1 MANSK
6 ETRGAHKQKTIRVYR
21 KEDLEGLP
29 RVELNRIGL
38 GVGLTLNEHFD
49 DSTFLASFMASQR
62 EFLLNLAPGD
72 RCRIKNP
79 KALPEEVLQAWRKDG
94 YSDDVGKE
102 RGYRLE
108 RDAKGRYQ
116 KVFDSEEADTGS
128 AEEAPFMKTISKGE
142 KRAAE
147 GNQVVWF
154 RVSAGT
160 SKSEKA
166 PVFAALNGES
176 VLIHRNTWVKL
187 KKKFLPCFEDAV
199 ITLVEV
205 GKDGEKELRH
215 APRFNV
221 SVRSIEE
228 GIPQERSGAVGGF

>member
-6 ETRGAHKQKTIRVYR
+6 ETRGVRKQKTIRVYR

-38 GVGLTLNEHFD
+38 EIGLTLNEQME
-49 DSTFLASFMASQR
+49 DSTFLASFIVGQR
-62 EFLLNLAPGD
+62 EFLLNLAPED

-79 KALPEEVLQAWRKDG
+79 KALPEEVLQTWRKDG
-94 YSDDVGKE
+94 YSDEADKE
-102 RGYRLE
+102 PEYRLE

-116 KVFDSEEADTGS
+116 KEKADAGS
-128 AEEAPFMKTISKGE
+128 ASEAPFMKAMSKAE
-142 KRAAE
+142 KSTAE
-147 GNQVVWF
+147 GNQTVWF

-166 PVFAALNGES
+166 PVFAAVNSES

-228 GIPQERSGAVGGF
+228 GIPQERSGGAGGF